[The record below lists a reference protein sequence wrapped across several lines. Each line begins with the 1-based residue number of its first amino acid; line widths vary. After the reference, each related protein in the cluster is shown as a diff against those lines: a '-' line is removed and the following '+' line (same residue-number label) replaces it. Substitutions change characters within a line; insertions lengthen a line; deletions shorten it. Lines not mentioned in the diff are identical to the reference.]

1 VSLKINRI
9 NLENQL
15 ALPKLFQ
22 HYRLVLVGQSYS
34 DYQREVCVCRPQPP
48 RPGEVSISS
57 RVPPSDETLSRKAEE
72 GWQLVKPRRK
82 RPWSVKQPEDK
93 LQLQVEW
100 HAHYLSK
107 VRDLC
112 FNCLAPGHK
121 VNKMLVLPSLQLH
134 LHEVPLPQRQQ
145 ADQPL
150 KVDVP
155 ELWPPHTHSLHHPL
169 CSQPDQSLVMMLDPR
184 MLEEVKDNKTD
195 PMCED
200 VGLMLLPKIKKSI
213 TRPIPV
219 SSTTTNEGQELFK
232 VAPLITTVP
241 QLMVATLEMLN
252 IEQKSKT
259 VVEENSI
266 LAKDVFPNQNT
277 M

>member
-1 VSLKINRI
+1 
-9 NLENQL
+9 
-15 ALPKLFQ
+15 
-22 HYRLVLVGQSYS
+22 
-34 DYQREVCVCRPQPP
+34 
-48 RPGEVSISS
+48 
-57 RVPPSDETLSRKAEE
+57 
-72 GWQLVKPRRK
+72 
-82 RPWSVKQPEDK
+82 
-93 LQLQVEW
+93 
-100 HAHYLSK
+100 
-107 VRDLC
+107 
-112 FNCLAPGHK
+112 
-121 VNKMLVLPSLQLH
+121 
-134 LHEVPLPQRQQ
+134 
-145 ADQPL
+145 
-150 KVDVP
+150 
-155 ELWPPHTHSLHHPL
+155 
-169 CSQPDQSLVMMLDPR
+169 MMLDPR

-232 VAPLITTVP
+232 VAPLITIAP

-266 LAKDVFPNQNT
+266 LAKDFFPNQNT